1 VTLQSASAG
10 AAGRFAERPSRPDVW
25 VIDHGE
31 EAFLALAEAAPVAE
45 EDKVRVGAVTR
56 DEPRRALMAR
66 RVALRVILGTYLAR
80 DPESVRIVA
89 SPGGKPTLVPKV
101 GDPMRL
107 TFSVTHSGELL
118 CIAVSSSASLGLDV
132 ERYREVSRALSIAS
146 RWFSESEAED
156 LRATAEADQGV
167 AFIRTW
173 AAKEALAKRHGAG
186 MRLMS
191 GKTGDLDMG
200 SEAADGR
207 LVTFSP
213 RPGYAGALASSE
225 PIAEPHLIR
234 PADADWKLAEAVL
247 KEHAK
252 S

>member
-1 VTLQSASAG
+1 VTLQSAADG

-25 VIDHGE
+25 VIDHQE
-31 EAFLALAEAAPVAE
+31 EAFLSLAEAAPVAE
-45 EDKVRVGAVTR
+45 EDRIRVGAVTR
-56 DEPRRALMAR
+56 EEPRRALMAR

-80 DPESVRIVA
+80 DSESLRIVT
-89 SPGGKPTLVPKV
+89 SPGGKPTLVPTV
-101 GDPMRL
+101 GDPLRL

-146 RWFSESEAED
+146 RWFSEREAEE

-186 MRLMS
+186 IRLMS
-191 GKTGDLDMG
+191 GKTGDLELG

-225 PIAEPHLIR
+225 AIVQPHILR
-234 PADADWKLAEAVL
+234 PGNADWLVAVAAL
-247 KEHAK
+247 TGRAK
-252 S
+252 A